1 MILTR
6 KYRRLTWGLDT
17 WGYLAFLAWALVLVA
32 ALSPARLVWLLG
44 SVLLF
49 AGIWRRQALFIFF
62 RRRTWLTLALI
73 LLLSGLTLGTPDIGW
88 GSFRFLSRQGL
99 ETGVWMTVRGL
110 SILLAFSSTMGAL
123 SVARLSAV
131 FERLGMKGLGFAF
144 GVAVNLSASLQD
156 IILVTYHTMRQRGAF
171 RLSRRLFPN
180 LRLSLLGVFTNAL
193 RHGDEVVLAAAARAF
208 DPARSAA
215 ASIPLTAGDTAVIL
229 ILLASMPLLLM

>member
-6 KYRRLTWGLDT
+6 KYRRLTWELDT
-17 WGYLAFLAWALVLVA
+17 WGYLAFLAWVLALVAVLP
-32 ALSPARLVWLLG
+32 PARLVWLLG
-44 SVLLF
+44 SVLVF
-49 AGIWRRQALFIFF
+49 AGFWRRQALFILF

-73 LLLSGLTLGTPDIGW
+73 FLLSGLTLGTPDIGW

-99 ETGVWMTVRGL
+99 EAGLWMTMRGL
-110 SILLAFSSTMGAL
+110 SILLAFSATMGAL

-156 IILVTYHTMRQRGAF
+156 IILVAYHTLRQRGAF
-171 RLSRRLFPN
+171 RLGRRLFLN
-180 LRLSLLGVFTNAL
+180 LRLFLLGVFTNAL

-208 DPARSAA
+208 DPERSAGP
-215 ASIPLTAGDTAVIL
+215 SIPLTAGDVAVIL
-229 ILLASMPLLLM
+229 VLLAGLPLMLI